1 MSILSKDCIRL
12 NVKAK
17 DKQDAICQ
25 SGKLLVEAGCVSPN
39 YVDGMLAREEI
50 MSTYLGNGVA
60 IPHGQFDNRNDIF
73 NSCISVLQIP
83 EGVEWDEGE
92 QVYLVIGIAA
102 LRNEHVTILANLAE
116 AIDDEEIAQKMRT
129 TRNVNV
135 ILDHLNKENKSS
147 TE

>member
-25 SGKLLVEAGCVSPN
+25 SGKFLVEAGCVSPN